1 MKVLVMGGNGLFG
14 RKTAI
19 NLVKDPDV
27 ELVVSLDVAPTK
39 DWVTK
44 SMGNNKDKYVAMRGD
59 VSELENILDAI
70 NIHSIDKIVN
80 WAFLL
85 PGVTESQPRLSVKV
99 NAMGMCN
106 SFEAARLTGISR
118 VVYASSGGVYGPQ
131 TEYGDRDVTE
141 DDALHPGSGYA
152 LMKHFSEIIAAQY
165 VERYGLKLTALR
177 PTIGYGHGALN
188 PQVIKWY
195 SDICSVPAIGETY
208 SIDGDGNGMASLAS
222 ADDVAEITRLLLH
235 MPESPHT
242 AYNVG
247 GPPTSLKT
255 VGEVVTS
262 YLPDAKIKF
271 GSQAPP
277 AGGRFGGPPSQVS
290 MDRARED
297 LGFNM
302 LPLEK
307 AVLIHINDA
316 RAEAGLEPVKG

>member
-1 MKVLVMGGNGLFG
+1 MRVLVMGGNGLFG

-27 ELVVSLDVAPTK
+27 ELVVSLDVTPTK
-39 DWVTK
+39 DWVTE
-44 SMGNNKDKYVAMRGD
+44 SMGNNKNKYVAMRGD

-70 NIHSIDKIVN
+70 SIHSIDRIVN

-85 PGVTESQPRLSVKV
+85 PGVTENQPRLSVKV

-106 SFEAARLTGISR
+106 SFEAARLAGISR

-131 TEYGDRDVTE
+131 MEYGDRDVVE

-195 SDICSVPAIGETY
+195 SDMCSVPGIGETY
-208 SIDGDGNGMASLAS
+208 SIESDGNGMASLAS

-235 MPESPHT
+235 KPESPHT

-255 VGEVVTS
+255 VAEVVKS
-262 YLPDAKIKF
+262 YLPDAKIEF

-316 RAEAGLEPVKG
+316 RKEAGLELIKG